1 MNQNFQMNNS
11 GNKRKFLSCLS
22 SNPNK
27 LLQKRT
33 LSLID
38 YNILANQN
46 QIQKNEIQKN
56 IKECK
61 GNLSLL
67 KQTIR
72 IKKPIKNFDEQ
83 ISKIKETV
91 NETKEYLDKQ
101 INNITKRESAFNN
114 RPRTKKTKSRH
125 SFYLSEG
132 EIDEIKPLNKSI
144 VENTIPRKFSLV
156 FLNTK
161 KKIQST
167 SLSMNQSINVSLN
180 QDNNDKLI
188 PLLKIENFSLN
199 DENNEIKLDKTETE
213 DEPKIEF
220 NEPKIEIA
228 ESKMEIIEPKIDINE
243 PKNNSF
249 LSNLTI
255 TESSMHQ
262 SPIKKEKNFDENI
275 LISHVESLNII
286 QTERQIESLIIKN
299 KQLEESL
306 SLATENYLSIQN
318 SLQELLSELHKSESY
333 RIELHKHIQRL
344 RGSIRVFCRV
354 KPQFDIEAR
363 SSLQYPELSLT
374 SSSDKELTIIDLKQ
388 QSFHF
393 DKVFTES
400 STQKEIFEEIRP
412 VLQSALDGDNV
423 CIFAYGATGSG
434 KTFTMQGPI
443 YNSNEITEFSGVL
456 PRSAEF
462 ILNEFARKIKIENGK
477 NASIELSACEIYNE
491 NVYDLLN
498 NKSQVILGSN
508 GIKGL
513 SSCLIRSQND
523 IINLCALASKTR
535 RSESTKFNEVSSR
548 SHAVYMIKISI
559 EGQSKIN
566 SYINII
572 DLAGS
577 EKCSI
582 STTFG
587 KTQREIE
594 TMKRVQCEAGFINK
608 SLTALGRCISMLADK
623 KSNKTLIP
631 YRDSKLTMI
640 LKNSLTV
647 NSKTVIIINVSPDVK
662 DIAQTKESFA
672 FATNAL
678 FAF

>member
-1 MNQNFQMNNS
+1 
-11 GNKRKFLSCLS
+11 
-22 SNPNK
+22 
-27 LLQKRT
+27 
-33 LSLID
+33 
-38 YNILANQN
+38 
-46 QIQKNEIQKN
+46 
-56 IKECK
+56 
-61 GNLSLL
+61 
-67 KQTIR
+67 
-72 IKKPIKNFDEQ
+72 
-83 ISKIKETV
+83 
-91 NETKEYLDKQ
+91 
-101 INNITKRESAFNN
+101 
-114 RPRTKKTKSRH
+114 
-125 SFYLSEG
+125 
-132 EIDEIKPLNKSI
+132 
-144 VENTIPRKFSLV
+144 
-156 FLNTK
+156 
-161 KKIQST
+161 
-167 SLSMNQSINVSLN
+167 
-180 QDNNDKLI
+180 
-188 PLLKIENFSLN
+188 
-199 DENNEIKLDKTETE
+199 
-213 DEPKIEF
+213 
-220 NEPKIEIA
+220 
-228 ESKMEIIEPKIDINE
+228 
-243 PKNNSF
+243 
-249 LSNLTI
+249 
-255 TESSMHQ
+255 MHQ
-262 SPIKKEKNFDENI
+262 SPIKKDKNFDENI

-318 SLQELLSELHKSESY
+318 SLKELLSELHKSESY

-412 VLQSALDGDNV
+412 FLQSALDGDNV

-443 YNSNEITEFSGVL
+443 YNSNEITEFSGIL

-587 KTQREIE
+587 KTQKEIE

-631 YRDSKLTMI
+631 YRDSKLTML